1 MFTAVL
7 RRGPAAGGLYEIHRC
22 SLPDGVCRSLWHRGR
37 LLCLESVCSEGR
49 FDRLSEIAAG
59 TGATAFALFSVACLL
74 AAILQVLW
82 EIKEALEMVRLDVR
96 ESRRE
101 ALQYRYKTHP

>member
-1 MFTAVL
+1 MKYIV
-7 RRGPAAGGLYEIHRC
+7 
-22 SLPDGVCRSLWHRGR
+22 V
-37 LLCLESVCSEGR
+37 LCLTAFAVAFGIVAGYFAWR
-49 FDRLSEIAAG
+49 AFVARDVLTVYQQIAAG